1 MTQLHEQDEVTVR
14 EIPLIRFTAAGS
26 LALILV
32 LAATATWEWRM
43 RELGLVAGDLDDSK
57 ASWSVERQKIASS
70 DHDGV
75 AIVGGS
81 RILFDTDLD
90 VWQGLT
96 GRRPIQLALPGM
108 SGQRFL
114 ADLADHSDFA
124 GLVVIDVAPEQFF
137 REGPGNP
144 EFEGVLD
151 DWDAQGPAKRFGH
164 RIGQLLS
171 RYLAFLDD
179 QYALSKF
186 IDQLD
191 VPNRDGIIGPYLR
204 PWKLSEAYDNR
215 QHFLWR
221 QIETNERLRSHAIRV
236 WLSGPAAN
244 RLPPGDDL
252 IARVCADVN
261 QSVAKI
267 RARGGDVAFIRPPS
281 AGGYYEREQRRVP
294 RDRSW
299 DRLLRETGAFGIHFE
314 DYPEMQ
320 GLDIPELSHLSR
332 ESATRFTHAYVAIL
346 SRNVP
351 WFSANPLQP
360 AADDD
365 HG

>member
-14 EIPLIRFTAAGS
+14 EIPLIRFAATG
-26 LALILV
+26 LLV
-32 LAATATWEWRM
+32 LMLVVAATAAWEWRM
-43 RELGLVAGDLDDSK
+43 RESGLVAGDLDDSK
-57 ASWSVERQKIASS
+57 SHWAVERQKIASG

-75 AIVGGS
+75 VIVGGS

-90 VWQGLT
+90 VWQELT
-96 GRRPIQLALPGM
+96 GLRPIQLALPGM

-114 ADLADHSDFA
+114 ADLAEHSDFA
-124 GLVVIDVAPEQFF
+124 GLVVIDVTPEQFF
-137 REGPGNP
+137 REGPGNL

-151 DWDAQGPAKRFGH
+151 EWDVQGPAKRFGH
-164 RIGQLLS
+164 RLGQILS
-171 RYLAFLDD
+171 RHLAFLDD

-191 VPNRDGIIGPYLR
+191 VPNRGGIIGPYLR
-204 PWKLSEAYDNR
+204 PWKLSEAYDDR
-215 QHFLWR
+215 QHVLWR

-236 WLSGPAAN
+236 WLSGPAAS
-244 RLPPGDDL
+244 RPPPDDDL
-252 IARVCADVN
+252 IARVCADLR
-261 QSVAKI
+261 QSVWKI
-267 RARGGDVAFIRPPS
+267 RARGGDVTFIRPPS
-281 AGGYYEREQRRVP
+281 AGEYYEREQRRVP

-320 GLDIPELSHLSR
+320 GLDIPEMSHLSR
-332 ESATRFTHAYVAIL
+332 ESATRFTRAYVAVL

-351 WFSANPLQP
+351 WFGANPFP
-360 AADDD
+360 SPTGGD